1 MNVLI
6 VEARYHPVVIDA
18 LLDGATL
25 VLERCGAYFE
35 RMAVPGALEI
45 PAAISLAAR
54 AHRFEGFL
62 ALGSVVQTGTPHF
75 ELIAGNAFSGL
86 TRLGA
91 DHGLCIGNGIV
102 VALNEDEALRMALKH
117 EEDAGGDAARA
128 CLALVTLAQRLGGQ
142 A

>member
-18 LLDGATL
+18 LLDGATE
-25 VLERCGAYFE
+25 VLKRCGAYFE
-35 RMAVPGALEI
+35 RVAVPGALEI
-45 PAAISLAAR
+45 PAAIALAAR
-54 AHRFEGFL
+54 AHRFEGYV

-75 ELIAGNAFSGL
+75 DLIANNAYRGL

-91 DHGLCIGNGIV
+91 DSGLCIGNGIV
-102 VALNEDEALRMALKH
+102 VALNEDEALTMARRD
-117 EEDAGGDAARA
+117 EGNAGGDAARA
-128 CLALVTLAQRLGGQ
+128 CLALSTLAQQLGTR

>member
-6 VEARYHPVVIDA
+6 IEARYHPVVVDS
-18 LLDGATL
+18 LLDGATE
-25 VLERCGAYFE
+25 VLERCGAHFE

-45 PAAISLAAR
+45 PAAIALAAR
-54 AHRFEGFL
+54 AHRFEGYL

-75 ELIAGNAFSGL
+75 ELIARNVFAGL

-102 VALNEDEALRMALKH
+102 VALNEDEALRMALKS
-117 EEDAGGDAARA
+117 EGDAGGDAARA
-128 CLALVTLAQRLGGQ
+128 CLALVTLAQRLGDR

>member
-18 LLDGATL
+18 LLDGATQ
-25 VLERCGAYFE
+25 VLERCGAHFE

-45 PAAISLAAR
+45 PAAIALAAR
-54 AHRFEGFL
+54 AQRFEGYL

-75 ELIAGNAFSGL
+75 DLIASNAFTGL

-91 DHGLCIGNGIV
+91 DHGLCIGNGVV
-102 VALNEDEALRMALKH
+102 VALHEDEALRMALKD
-117 EEDAGGDAARA
+117 EGDAGGDAARA
-128 CLALVTLAQRLGGQ
+128 CLALIILAQRLGDR